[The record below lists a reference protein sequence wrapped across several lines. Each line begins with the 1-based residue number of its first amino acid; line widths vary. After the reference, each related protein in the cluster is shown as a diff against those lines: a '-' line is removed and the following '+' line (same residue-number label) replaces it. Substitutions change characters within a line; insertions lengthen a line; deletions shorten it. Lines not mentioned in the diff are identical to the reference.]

1 MHKLKFGYFLICTI
15 FFLPFMGFSGCQDTT
30 PPFKQQPCATYGAS
44 IEISSLPE
52 VANVGDE
59 ITIGVHYILCD
70 DYKNGKIQINF
81 VSSQPELQG
90 PSLLLGENPY
100 IDHTDYLKYTFSTS
114 GKFEVK
120 AVLTT
125 GVLDSYGQPLSR
137 RTDSKKITIMGGNNI
152 EEIPIVLVGLGD
164 ERVWQL
170 NPNKVSYNPLSKLA
184 VAFAPSQVTITAVD
198 TYNDVEAPEN
208 PWATQEELTL
218 WVISKCVEGYVS
230 GVPILCALKDVSTTF
245 TSSANVMG
253 YEIDGTSVRPNIG
266 YILNDRI
273 DAVQITHNYTDDER
287 IYFANGV
294 AMHELGHALGIN
306 GDDATEQYP
315 DNQINPPHNDPNA
328 STCLMRSPA
337 RPVTVNNILPT
348 VGENPVFCKGHND
361 FFYNETHS
369 GYNAMTVKI
378 FRRTK

>member
-1 MHKLKFGYFLICTI
+1 
-15 FFLPFMGFSGCQDTT
+15 
-30 PPFKQQPCATYGAS
+30 
-44 IEISSLPE
+44 
-52 VANVGDE
+52 
-59 ITIGVHYILCD
+59 
-70 DYKNGKIQINF
+70 
-81 VSSQPELQG
+81 
-90 PSLLLGENPY
+90 
-100 IDHTDYLKYTFSTS
+100 
-114 GKFEVK
+114 
-120 AVLTT
+120 
-125 GVLDSYGQPLSR
+125 
-137 RTDSKKITIMGGNNI
+137 
-152 EEIPIVLVGLGD
+152 
-164 ERVWQL
+164 
-170 NPNKVSYNPLSKLA
+170 
-184 VAFAPSQVTITAVD
+184 
-198 TYNDVEAPEN
+198 
-208 PWATQEELTL
+208 
-218 WVISKCVEGYVS
+218 
-230 GVPILCALKDVSTTF
+230 
-245 TSSANVMG
+245 MG